1 MTSIENKLEITI
13 HGSDAIHRK
22 VKTENGK
29 TFVEVPKEWSDGKVA
44 VILYV

>member
-1 MTSIENKLEITI
+1 MTSITNKLSITI
-13 HGSDAIHRK
+13 QGSDAIQQK

>member
-1 MTSIENKLEITI
+1 MASISNKLSITVQ
-13 HGSDAIHRK
+13 GSGAVQQK

-29 TFVEVPKEWSDGKVA
+29 TFVEVPKEWSDGKVV